1 MHYYGWHNFRMF
13 FCKNY
18 ARKMLIRIFTHTP
31 SNIPVF
37 YDYHGDVYS
46 KLTWFHCYPFSI
58 QPHAIDCTIIGL
70 LRIHV
75 TRLEHDPSWHVIIV
89 IIPSPSISSR
99 SLKCDRLRV
108 HKNFMLSLVIRY
120 IISIVYYEPYIYGN
134 EDAKPWYHG
143 TFQVCS
149 QNE

>member
-1 MHYYGWHNFRMF
+1 MIITVMF
-13 FCKNY
+13 
-18 ARKMLIRIFTHTP
+18 IP
-31 SNIPVF
+31 SLFGFAFIPF
-37 YDYHGDVYS
+37 QYNS
-46 KLTWFHCYPFSI
+46 
-58 QPHAIDCTIIGL
+58 HAIDCTIIGL